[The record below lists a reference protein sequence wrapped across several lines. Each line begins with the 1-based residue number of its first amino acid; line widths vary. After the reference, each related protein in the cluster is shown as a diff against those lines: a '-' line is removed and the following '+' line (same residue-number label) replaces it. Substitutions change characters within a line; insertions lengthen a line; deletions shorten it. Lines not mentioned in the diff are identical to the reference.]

1 MQGVSP
7 QGRACHPSPHLSTT
21 SQFACR
27 AGRQDKDASPL
38 RGILLLQE
46 MEGMSTKLPLLS
58 FPHAQHRLSFKQ
70 TPWPLSCQGTRAALE
85 SEFARLLPWSKES
98 ETLPLETKQSI
109 RHFTCQKYIQPPKK
123 EILPAKEPATK
134 PSIPPVK
141 QSPVSGIS
149 TGIQILCP
157 AQNHPKPNQQQG
169 QVMARGDRRRAP
181 GHDQESWW
189 GPEAL
194 A

>member
-1 MQGVSP
+1 
-7 QGRACHPSPHLSTT
+7 
-21 SQFACR
+21 
-27 AGRQDKDASPL
+27 
-38 RGILLLQE
+38 
-46 MEGMSTKLPLLS
+46 MSTKLPLPS

-141 QSPVSGIS
+141 QSLALGIS
-149 TGIQILCP
+149 TGILILCP
-157 AQNHPKPNQQQG
+157 VQNHPK
-169 QVMARGDRRRAP
+169 
-181 GHDQESWW
+181 
-189 GPEAL
+189 
-194 A
+194 

>member
-1 MQGVSP
+1 MFLGRRHTEMPQDFASSHLPSSDAGIIPPRQGSP
-7 QGRACHPSPHLSTT
+7 SFSMSFHHLPV
-21 SQFACR
+21 ACR
-27 AGRQDKDASPL
+27 AGRQYKDASLL
-38 RGILLLQE
+38 RGISLLQE
-46 MEGMSTKLPLLS
+46 MEGMSTKLPLPS

-85 SEFARLLPWSKES
+85 SEFVRLLPWSKES

-141 QSPVSGIS
+141 QSPASGIS
-149 TGIQILCP
+149 TGILILCP
-157 AQNHPKPNQQQG
+157 IQNHPK
-169 QVMARGDRRRAP
+169 
-181 GHDQESWW
+181 
-189 GPEAL
+189 
-194 A
+194 

>member
-1 MQGVSP
+1 MPRDFASPHLPSSDAGRIPSRQGL
-7 QGRACHPSPHLSTT
+7 HPSPCLSPS
-21 SQFACR
+21 SQCACR
-27 AGRQDKDASPL
+27 AGRQDKAASPL
-38 RGILLLQE
+38 RGISLLQE
-46 MEGMSTKLPLLS
+46 MEGTSTKLPLPS

-141 QSPVSGIS
+141 QSPASGIS
-149 TGIQILCP
+149 TGILILCP
-157 AQNHPKPNQQQG
+157 IQNHPK
-169 QVMARGDRRRAP
+169 
-181 GHDQESWW
+181 
-189 GPEAL
+189 
-194 A
+194 